1 MNILIISRGIPN
13 PNDAQWGSFEFDQAK
28 ALAKYGHKVIVAC
41 VDTRLR
47 MSRRKIGVSRNCVD
61 GITTYIYYCMP
72 SIFIEFFS
80 EKIGCRFIAWQWQK
94 LGKAIQ
100 QQEDKIDVIYSH
112 YLFNSYYAVKCLQSF
127 QAPIVAIEHWSEINE
142 QPVPKMVKFYAAAT
156 YPQTRKV
163 ITVSKSL
170 QARLKELFNV
180 EAEVVYNMVGTEFSY
195 VPKAKTD
202 KMRFVATGSL
212 IRRKG
217 FDLLPEAFKLAN
229 LPCDK
234 WELDIIGEGEEHQN
248 LQRQIDAYG
257 FGSNIHLTGAKDKR
271 EIASILNQC
280 DAFVLPSR
288 NENFSVAVLE
298 ALACGV
304 PVISSIC
311 GGIRECINDENGIL
325 FEVDD
330 VRGLAKAI
338 KSIYTDPQCFN
349 RQTIAAECKSRFSS
363 EVIAKQLTGIFEG
376 VVIDETL

>member
-1 MNILIISRGIPN
+1 MNILIISRGVPN

-28 ALAKYGHKVIVAC
+28 ALAKYGHNVIVAC
-41 VDTRLR
+41 VDTRFR
-47 MSRRKIGVSRNCVD
+47 MLHRKIGITRRCVD
-61 GITTYIYYCMP
+61 GVTTYIFFCMP
-72 SIFIEFFS
+72 SAFIKLFG
-80 EKIGCRFIAWQWQK
+80 EKIHRRFLAWQWRK
-94 LGKAIQ
+94 LGEAIQ
-100 QQEDKIDVIYSH
+100 RLEDKIDVIYTH
-112 YLFNSYYAVKCLQSF
+112 YLFNSYYAVNCLKPL
-127 QAPIVAIEHWSEINE
+127 QAPIVAIEHWSKINE
-142 QPVPKMVKFYAAAT
+142 QPVPPIVTFYATAT
-156 YPQTRKV
+156 YPQTKKV

-170 QARLKELFNV
+170 QERLKELFGI
-180 EAEVVYNMVGTEFSY
+180 EAEVVYNLVGTEFGY
-195 VPKAKTD
+195 KPKLKSD
-202 KMRFVATGSL
+202 KIRFVATGSL
-212 IRRKG
+212 IKRKG
-217 FDLLPEAFKLAN
+217 FDLLPEAFKLAD
-229 LPCDK
+229 LPRDK
-234 WELDIIGEGEEHQN
+234 WELYIIGEGEEHQN

-311 GGIRECINDENGIL
+311 GGIRECINDKNGIL

-376 VVIDETL
+376 VVIDKTL